1 MLWEGILIVSMEES
15 HNSSPKLYIQDVYF
29 ARYVEKYFPLWIRP
43 NHITVLRFIMIPMVL
58 YCLAKEWYGVGIPLF
73 LIAGL
78 TDMIDGSLARVRKQI
93 TEWGIAY
100 DPIADK
106 LLVGSTL
113 ALLILQHVQ
122 STIAIYL
129 LIIEG
134 ILLLVNIAVRQLRIV
149 RMATFSGKL
158 KMVLEVIGIVLLLF
172 ATAFSNKVL
181 LQIALVFLGGAI
193 VSAIFSAVSGIL
205 YVSNRPNKKVS
216 S

>member
-1 MLWEGILIVSMEES
+1 
-15 HNSSPKLYIQDVYF
+15 
-29 ARYVEKYFPLWIRP
+29 
-43 NHITVLRFIMIPMVL
+43 MIPVVL

-78 TDMIDGSLARVRKQI
+78 TDMLDGSLARVRKQI

-134 ILLLVNIAVRQLRIV
+134 FLLLVNIAVRQLRIV